1 VPVPLPTVAAAKKR
15 RQTRQ
20 AGGADAT

>member
-1 VPVPLPTVAAAKKR
+1 VPLPTVAAAKKR